1 MMRYESLADMPSGM
15 QRKAAPKLLE
25 ASRTKIQATSENGSV
40 MRDGIWFESMA
51 AADRYITLCN
61 LEQAGIIKD
70 LRIRDNVTLVDK
82 CIYPGGQKRCQVRF
96 HADFSYLPQNPAFY
110 PPEIRTEETAYMEE
124 CFFTC
129 PEQRVYEVMH
139 VINPE
144 AREEARN
151 RGMIIRE
158 VMA

>member
-1 MMRYESLADMPSGM
+1 MRFDSLADMPSGM
-15 QRKAAPKLLE
+15 RRKAAPKLLE

-40 MRDGIWFESMA
+40 MRDGIWFDNMA
-51 AADRYITLCN
+51 AADRYVTLCN
-61 LEQAGIIKD
+61 LAQAGFIKD
-70 LRIRDNVTLVDK
+70 LHVRENVTLVDK
-82 CIYPGGQKRCQVRF
+82 CIYPGGEKQAQVRF
-96 HADFSYLPQNPAFY
+96 QADFSYIPQIQGYY

-129 PEQRVYEVMH
+129 PGKRVYEVMH
-139 VINPE
+139 VVNLG
-144 AREEARN
+144 AKEEARN

>member
-1 MMRYESLADMPSGM
+1 MRFESLADMPSGM
-15 QRKAAPKLLE
+15 RRKAAPKLLE
-25 ASRTKIQATSENGSV
+25 ASRMKIQAVDCSGHVLMDNICFDN
-40 MRDGIWFESMA
+40 RPA
-51 AADRYITLCN
+51 AMRYITLVN

-70 LRIRDNVTLVDK
+70 LHIRENVTMLDTM
-82 CIYPGGQKRCQVRF
+82 IYPGGKKRRQVRF
-96 HADFSYLPQNPAFY
+96 QADFSYIPQNPAFY
-110 PPEIRTEETAYMEE
+110 PPEIKTEETAYMEE

-129 PEQRVYEVMH
+129 PDIRVYEVMH
-139 VINPE
+139 VVNPE